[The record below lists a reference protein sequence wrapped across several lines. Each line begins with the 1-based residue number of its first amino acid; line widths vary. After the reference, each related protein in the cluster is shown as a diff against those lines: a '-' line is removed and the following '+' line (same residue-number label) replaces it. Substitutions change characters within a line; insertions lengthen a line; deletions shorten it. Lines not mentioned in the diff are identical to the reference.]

1 MERIGNIER
10 FAVQRAC
17 SMGSET
23 LHAEGTQM
31 LLRKVEKFLRD
42 HDMPATKFAR
52 LAAHD
57 PRFVLDLRLGRIP
70 RAKTEA
76 RTLRWMAEYEASRGI
91 AATCSAARDRWSDAG
106 SAS

>member
-1 MERIGNIER
+1 
-10 FAVQRAC
+10 
-17 SMGSET
+17 
-23 LHAEGTQM
+23 M

-42 HDMPATKFAR
+42 HDMPATKFGR

-76 RTLRWMAEYEASRGI
+76 RTLRWMAEYEASRGL
-91 AATCSAARDRWSDAG
+91 AATIAQSARPFETKELAHAV
-106 SAS
+106 